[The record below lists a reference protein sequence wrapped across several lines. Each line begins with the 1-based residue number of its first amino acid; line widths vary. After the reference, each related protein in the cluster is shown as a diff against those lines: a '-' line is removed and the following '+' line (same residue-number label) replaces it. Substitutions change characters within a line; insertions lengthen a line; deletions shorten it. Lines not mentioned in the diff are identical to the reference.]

1 MIFMD
6 KIFEPKLKWN
16 SSDDDMMDDFYR
28 HAMKNCS
35 EFQLSSNFSLI
46 LNLAPELLNFIN
58 HDGKIRLIINL
69 ESYLTLKD
77 ILEFDLFNSEK
88 FLADFLLEMIKTN
101 TFELKLLK
109 ILGCILTKKI
119 ESNPQLEIKI
129 AIPKRISEKPPSIIG
144 IFHYEN
150 GEITSISGGPN
161 VPNSDNSLENFT
173 AYTSWGNE
181 SEYNVINQS
190 KFSNLWDDNSRNLNA
205 YRLPDIV
212 ENYLIDLYSDSVQD
226 LKTISENFEKD
237 DGSISQVTE
246 FEFFDHQKDAIK
258 NWISNDMCGLFEMA
272 TGTGKTITSFG
283 CMSHIQKQYDRTVTV
298 IACPY
303 KHLVEQWKT
312 EFEKFNSKVGVDGK
326 ITFDK
331 TITCNGDYP
340 KWKVQFNNL
349 AFDFNETPLGGKTP
363 RLNQIIIFTTH
374 DTLAS
379 PDFMSRLEKLANTKK
394 FLIIDEVH
402 EITENRSSKVLLDDY
417 EFRLGLSATPNRHMD
432 EDGTQILKNYFHS
445 SKCFGTDASD
455 EKVCKNCSKE
465 FIPYSLNLK
474 KAIHDLH
481 VLCEYEYHPHY
492 VELTSEEM
500 SIYNDLTMQIA
511 RLEQKRKKGIKLSK
525 KESYPYL
532 ARANL
537 IANAENKDG
546 KLEEI
551 LNIEFKN
558 HLQRTLIYC
567 TNTRRS
573 ESDIYDLSQLERVKK
588 ILFSHKIKSDS
599 VTHLDLTKLRLEIIS
614 ELEGGMLDCITAVGC
629 LDQGVDIPS
638 VENAIIMAST
648 GNPKQYIQRRG
659 RILRKSKLT
668 NKQKAFIYDI
678 LVAPPLPELDEELR
692 NIERKIFA
700 KELLR
705 HKEFAEISNN
715 EEEATSKMKTIARKF
730 NLDFDRLDRDY
741 IKNELL

>member
-1 MIFMD
+1 MND
-6 KIFEPKLKWN
+6 IFEPKLKWN
-16 SSDDDMMDDFYR
+16 SSDDDLVDDFFK

-35 EFQLSSNFSLI
+35 EFQLVSDFSFILKLI
-46 LNLAPELLNFIN
+46 PELMHFIN
-58 HDGKIRLIINL
+58 QDVKIQLIINL
-69 ESYLTLKD
+69 ESSSIQKD
-77 ILEFDLFNSEK
+77 ISQLDLLKSEK
-88 FLADFLLEMIKTN
+88 FLSDFLLELIKTN
-101 TFELKLLK
+101 SFELESLK
-109 ILGCILTKKI
+109 ILGQILTMEI
-119 ESNPQLEIKI
+119 EGESQLKIKI
-129 AIPKRISEKPPSIIG
+129 AIPKRISKKSHLNIG
-144 IFHYEN
+144 VFHYEN
-150 GEITSISGGPN
+150 GEQISISGETDES
-161 VPNSDNSLENFT
+161 NSDKSIENFT
-173 AYTSWGNE
+173 AYTSWGLEND
-181 SEYNVINQS
+181 YNVINQS
-190 KFSNLWDDNSRNLNA
+190 KFSNLWDNNSRNLIV
-205 YRLPDIV
+205 YDFPDPTKMFLA
-212 ENYLIDLYSDSVQD
+212 NLNSDSITEP
-226 LKTISENFEKD
+226 KTISENSKKD
-237 DGSISQVTE
+237 DISIPTVTE
-246 FEFFDHQKDAIK
+246 FQFFDHQKEAIK
-258 NWISNDMCGLFEMA
+258 SWISNDMCGLFEMA
-272 TGTGKTITSFG
+272 TGTGKTITAFG
-283 CMSHIQKQYDRTVTV
+283 CISELQKLHNRTVIV

-312 EFEKFNSKVGVDGK
+312 EFDKFNSKVDLNDK
-326 ITFDK
+326 ISFEK
-331 TITCNGDYP
+331 TIICNGDYP
-340 KWKVQFNNL
+340 KWKVQFNNMI
-349 AFDFNETPLGGKTP
+349 FDFNEIPLGGKIP
-363 RLNQIIIFTTH
+363 IMNQIIIFITH

-379 PDFMSRLEKLANTKK
+379 PDFISRLEKLTNTKK

-402 EITENRSSKVLLDDY
+402 EITENRSSKVLLDEY

-432 EDGTQILKNYFHS
+432 EEGTQILKNYFHS
-445 SKCFGTDASD
+445 SKCFGTDVSD
-455 EKVCKNCSKE
+455 EKVCKNCSKK
-465 FIPYSLNLK
+465 FIPYSLDLK

-481 VLCEYEYHPHY
+481 VLCEYEYYPYY

-500 SIYNDLTMQIA
+500 SIYIDLSMQIA

-537 IANAENKDG
+537 IANAENKDN

-551 LNIEFKN
+551 LNNEFKN

-573 ESDIYDLSQLERVKK
+573 ESDIYDLPQLERVKK

-599 VTHLDLTKLRLEIIS
+599 VTHHDLTKLRLEIIS
-614 ELEGGMLDCITAVGC
+614 ELEGGILDCITAVGC

-668 NKQKAFIYDI
+668 NKEKAFIYDI

-705 HKEFAEISNN
+705 HKEFAKISNN
-715 EEEATSKMKTIARKF
+715 EEKATSKMKIIAKKF
-730 NLDFDRLDRDY
+730 NLDFDRLDHDY